1 MDTIEE
7 TIKQQLDGYSLDY
20 EQRQV
25 AEQVIVA
32 LTERENQIAET
43 LFNSAVAQGLD
54 PHVVRSEMEQA
65 GIQFRVPALH
75 SVEDEDLDAKISRM
89 LDERVAQWQR
99 ELGMGN

>member
-54 PHVVRSEMEQA
+54 SHVVRSEMEQA
-65 GIQFRVPALH
+65 GIQFRAPAVH
-75 SVEDEDLDAKISRM
+75 SDDRAPLTLDAMDRM
-89 LDERVAQWQR
+89 IDERVAQWKR
-99 ELGMGN
+99 ELGI